1 MKVGI
6 VHTAFFGDLVQLGLL
21 IEGLYLSGH
30 EVFLISNR
38 RALLLFNTDFRIKKI
53 VLINK
58 GRGIGKIGKIFSNV
72 GIINALNLD
81 FLLVPHLSAQSSL
94 MSYFCNCPVK
104 IGFSTASFG
113 FLFTEVVPWNL
124 DVHECVR
131 YLALG
136 TKSLIVSEVSAAL
149 LANPLPFL
157 RSKNNLTEFRKFFAD
172 FDELKRVYFIL
183 SPGSVWATKIYPP
196 DLMLKCVEMILKYS
210 PKMICIVS
218 GGPEDY
224 AVISQF
230 MNLVSAL
237 ERGTRERI
245 LDASRCLPV
254 GELLELMRNAKFS
267 LSADSGPFHMAI
279 GVQAPALGIYGPTS
293 SVSGMG
299 PIGINA
305 AAVSLADQ
313 DGKLL
318 SCQPCGAHGAK
329 ACPLQHHKCM
339 RLLDPAIVFAAVK
352 RLVPNCFV

>member
-38 RALLLFNTDFRIKKI
+38 RALMLYDTDVRIKKI
-53 VLINK
+53 ILINK
-58 GRGIGKIGKIFSNV
+58 GRGIGKLGKIFSNV
-72 GIINALNLD
+72 RIINELGLD
-81 FLLVPHLSAQSSL
+81 FLLVPHRSAQSSL

-104 IGFSTASFG
+104 IGFSSAHFG
-113 FLFTEVVPWNL
+113 FLFADVIPWNL

-131 YLALG
+131 YFELG
-136 TKSLIVSEVSAAL
+136 RKSLIAREVSANL

-157 RSKNNLTEFRKFFAD
+157 RAKNKLTEFKKSYTE
-172 FDELKRVYFIL
+172 FDELKTEYFIL

-196 DLMLKCVEMILKYS
+196 DLMLKCVGMILNSS
-210 PKMICIVS
+210 PNMNCIVS

-224 AVISQF
+224 PVIAQF
-230 MNLVSAL
+230 MNFVSDL
-237 ERGTRERI
+237 EIGTRERI

-339 RLLDPAIVFAAVK
+339 RLLDPATVFAAVK
-352 RLVPNCFV
+352 KLVPNSFV